1 MPGLAKNIKA
11 TVDITL
17 IVNSLTSVTKTVTK
31 RKTNIFVCGRSDE
44 TQAV

>member
-11 TVDITL
+11 MVDITL
-17 IVNSLTSVTKTVTK
+17 IVNSLTSVTK